1 MSRQMG
7 SDLHIRPYETRD
19 RAAVR
24 QICADTADAGQ
35 PVERFFPDREVIADL
50 LTNYYT
56 QFEPQSTW
64 VVDKGD
70 GVVGYLTGCLNTKR
84 FTRTMVWRIGPG
96 LFFKALVRGTFWHPQ
111 TLRFFRANIGLWL
124 TGEHA
129 AHSMLQEYPAHL
141 HINLRDGFRGHGI
154 GRELVQAFLDHA
166 AKAGV
171 RGVHASVSA
180 NNPRACHFFEQLG
193 FIEVHR
199 EPRFRSPDGS
209 GAILYTILYGRTIN

>member
-1 MSRQMG
+1 MG
-7 SDLHIRPYETRD
+7 TDVHIRPYEPRD

-70 GVVGYLTGCLNTKR
+70 GVVGYLTGCLDTKR
-84 FTRTMVWRIGPG
+84 FMRVMIWRIGPK
-96 LFFKALVRGTFWHPQ
+96 LFFKALVRGTLWHPQ
-111 TLRFFRANIGLWL
+111 TLRFLRANIGLWL
-124 TGEHA
+124 TGGHA
-129 AHSMLQEYPAHL
+129 ARASLHDYPAHL
-141 HINLRDGFRGHGI
+141 HINIRDGFRGHGL
-154 GRELVQAFLDHA
+154 GQDLVKTFSDCAVE
-166 AKAGV
+166 AGV
-171 RGVHASVSA
+171 RGVHAGVSA
-180 NNPRACHFFEQLG
+180 NNPRACHFFEELG

-199 EPRFRSPDGS
+199 EPRFRKPDGS
-209 GAILYTILYGRTIN
+209 GSILYTIIYARSLD